1 MLDQPNQSVSPEML
15 RRLSDAAQTVNTIA
29 AHLAGVAAAQGSA
42 ATVSTAADSV
52 AGAAAA
58 AMLVLTPSQRAICE
72 RVINV
77 FETGSVQ
84 GRYGAIA
91 IFADGPHG
99 IRQVT
104 YGRSQTTE
112 YGNLRELV
120 SRYVAAGG
128 TFSEQLRPFVPR
140 IGRTALVDNAT
151 FKDLLRRAGNE
162 DPIMARVQD
171 AFFDDRYF
179 NPAMRW
185 GGTNGFTRGL
195 SALVIYDSFIHSG
208 GILDFLR
215 ARFRESPPARGGN
228 EQTWISQYTETRHN
242 WLLTHS
248 NPAVRA
254 SSYRT
259 ADLLREIGRGNWDLA
274 MVPIMA
280 NGTPVDDGGIGNAAP
295 SAVASVAGP
304 PPAAA
309 DAVKTDGQAD
319 AQAAAAVGAGEQA
332 IGDTAATAIALSA
345 ATASPAPQAKA
356 PAQSKPTLTT
366 KDAIATAGEQD
377 SATNS
382 APTEA
387 PTGIVPG
394 TAEPAAATGKQKAEH
409 AFVDAVKADASGNSA
424 QTPAPNAANH
434 AQPDTANAAQT
445 FAAASDNGAQAAAMI
460 QPQVPSTPSANSQLT
475 VTAATAHNN
484 AVPVSGLAMEIAAS
498 ANSGKSRFEIRLD
511 PPELGRIDVRIHVD
525 NNGQVTSHLT
535 VERPETLQMLRQDAN
550 QLQRAL
556 DNAGLS
562 TGNSGLQFS
571 LRDQSSSGQNGGHQ
585 PNPNAHRLIV
595 SDEDSVPATV
605 AGRSYGRMLGASGGV
620 DIRV

>member
-295 SAVASVAGP
+295 SAVASVAL
-304 PPAAA
+304 AAA
-309 DAVKTDGQAD
+309 PRIGAELPFLGNPPVGSTEETWCEGGVGSSGGRV
-319 AQAAAAVGAGEQA
+319 AAAGVMFEAAGTSAASLAQQILTNARIGLATAHASGIPDQA
-332 IGDTAATAIALSA
+332 TARQNIVDTAA
-345 ATASPAPQAKA
+345 
-356 PAQSKPTLTT
+356 
-366 KDAIATAGEQD
+366 
-377 SATNS
+377 
-382 APTEA
+382 
-387 PTGIVPG
+387 
-394 TAEPAAATGKQKAEH
+394 
-409 AFVDAVKADASGNSA
+409 
-424 QTPAPNAANH
+424 
-434 AQPDTANAAQT
+434 
-445 FAAASDNGAQAAAMI
+445 
-460 QPQVPSTPSANSQLT
+460 
-475 VTAATAHNN
+475 
-484 AVPVSGLAMEIAAS
+484 
-498 ANSGKSRFEIRLD
+498 
-511 PPELGRIDVRIHVD
+511 GR
-525 NNGQVTSHLT
+525 
-535 VERPETLQMLRQDAN
+535 P
-550 QLQRAL
+550 
-556 DNAGLS
+556 
-562 TGNSGLQFS
+562 
-571 LRDQSSSGQNGGHQ
+571 
-585 PNPNAHRLIV
+585 AHR
-595 SDEDSVPATV
+595 SSYQNAPGGTVPLDV
-605 AGRSYGRMLGASGGV
+605 RMLGGVVTLAGEFTFSISEFCGGSHSTNSRHYAGV
-620 DIRV
+620 TADFNIINGQHVRPGHPDVPTLMARCRALGATEVLGPGFPGHDNHVHAAWPRPV